1 MSRLDARNSISRHA
15 MNKMLAASMNV
26 TLIGGTTEEAP
37 LAYKDIDEVMSAQ
50 RVLINIE
57 GKIIPRIVRMSEE

>member
-1 MSRLDARNSISRHA
+1 MSRQDARNTFSRYA
-15 MNKMLAASMNV
+15 MNKFLAERNI

-37 LAYKDIDEVMSAQ
+37 LAYKDIEQVMAAQ
-50 RVLINIE
+50 SELVNIE